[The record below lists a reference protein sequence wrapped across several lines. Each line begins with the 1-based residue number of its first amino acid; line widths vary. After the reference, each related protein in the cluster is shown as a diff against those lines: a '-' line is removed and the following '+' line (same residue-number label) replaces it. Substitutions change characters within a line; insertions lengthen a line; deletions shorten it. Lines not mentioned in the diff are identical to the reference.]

1 LRIQFP
7 FIADHSKDNVEIHE
21 NSTFEDLSLMI
32 MERDPQITSINYQD
46 PSGNIL
52 VEGEKLRDWKMFP
65 VVMNVVNE
73 DEFEKL

>member
-1 LRIQFP
+1 
-7 FIADHSKDNVEIHE
+7 
-21 NSTFEDLSLMI
+21 MI

-73 DEFEKL
+73 DEFEKLQKQYALNLNVGFQID